1 MLAVRVRQVRGFR
14 PELWVSP
21 LFSQDVQISIFPA
34 PHLAF
39 GIGAGS
45 LEKRA
50 H

>member
-1 MLAVRVRQVRGFR
+1 MLAVWVHQVRRFR
-14 PELWVSP
+14 PELRVSA
-21 LFSQDVQISIFPA
+21 LFYQDVQISIFPA